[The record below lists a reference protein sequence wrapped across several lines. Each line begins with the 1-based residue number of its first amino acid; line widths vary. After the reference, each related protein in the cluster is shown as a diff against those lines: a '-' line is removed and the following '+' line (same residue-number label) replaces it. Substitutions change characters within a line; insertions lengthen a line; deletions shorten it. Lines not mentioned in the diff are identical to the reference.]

1 MPSIKNQLYIWTFIY
16 YFIVFGAPMLFYKDA
31 CYEHFEN
38 ELFILFGLYLLFCGI
53 WEVWTVLK
61 IQRLVNNKD
70 ILKFNSWHVI
80 ELFMGSIARTDTFL
94 DVIFVYIVGNC
105 ISEYTNWFYPT
116 VTFAVL
122 NILFPCYMLFKLIRN
137 DFGNALF

>member
-94 DVIFVYIVGNC
+94 DVIFVYIIGNC
-105 ISEYTNWFYPT
+105 IDDY
-116 VTFAVL
+116 
-122 NILFPCYMLFKLIRN
+122 
-137 DFGNALF
+137 